1 MSELLPIHITPDTHP
16 YAIKLSRC
24 YSPHTPIPS
33 RQELLENQY
42 DIPPAHCSLK
52 GLTSQCG
59 YEYDKEIK
67 RRR

>member
-16 YAIKLSRC
+16 YAIRLAQC
-24 YSPHTPIPS
+24 YRSHTPIPS